1 MEQTELTELDVGQ
14 LKGQNGQKLYT
25 CELCNQRFTNKVCQL

>member
-14 LKGQNGQKLYT
+14 LKGHNGQKLYM
-25 CELCNQRFTNKVCQL
+25 CELCDQRFTNKVCHL